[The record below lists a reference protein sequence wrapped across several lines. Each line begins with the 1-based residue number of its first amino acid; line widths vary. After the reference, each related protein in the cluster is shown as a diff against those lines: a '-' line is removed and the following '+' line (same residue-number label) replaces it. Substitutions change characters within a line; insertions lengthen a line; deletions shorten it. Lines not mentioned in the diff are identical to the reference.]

1 MFRRIMVAVGS
12 FLLMVSL
19 SVGAVTRVGEKSS
32 ISGFGSLS
40 ATYADSESLGFRRD
54 VTQQGVYDEIS
65 YEVDSLLG
73 LQFDHQINDSLKATV
88 QTVLKQRSVN
98 DLDTSVEWAYLTY
111 QNSNAWVARFG
122 RVAINLTMLDE
133 FGNVGYAYDW
143 VRPTTEFYGSI
154 PIYSIDGGDFTYRR
168 ATDNGFASVK
178 LFAGNSQRHYESSD
192 FDMTPFIGAAFQLEA
207 NQLSY
212 RASISQTKLTNF
224 YSQRISLLNAAYE
237 SGSLAAYA
245 NAPGVQEI
253 LDKLDI
259 NDSRVNYY
267 SLGADYRNGN
277 WRVLGEVAYL
287 DSNAELFLPYITAYT
302 GVVKRFEQY
311 SLFSLLSHGHTTKS
325 PYQATQAAYIPEIV
339 QTIFNY
345 ADVDQTTFSVGTR
358 WDFKPNLALKLQWD
372 RTWVA
377 ENQAMLWERASD
389 ETAAQTVDI
398 VAVSL
403 NFVF

>member
-54 VTQQGVYDEIS
+54 VTQQGVYDEVS

-73 LQFDHQINDSLKATV
+73 LQFDHQFNDSLKATV
-88 QTVLKQRSVN
+88 QTVLKQRAVN
-98 DLDTSVEWAYLTY
+98 DLDSSVEWAYLSY
-111 QNSNAWVARFG
+111 QNTNDWKARFG
-122 RVAINLTMLDE
+122 RIAINMTLIDE

-143 VRPTTEFYGSI
+143 VRPTKEFYSPT
-154 PIYSIDGGDFTYRR
+154 PIYSIDGGDFTWRR
-168 ATDNGFASVK
+168 VTENGVASVK
-178 LFAGNSQRHYESSD
+178 LFAGNSKRHYESSD
-192 FDMTPFIGAAFQLEA
+192 FDMTPFIGAAFQYEA
-207 NQLSY
+207 NRLSY
-212 RASISQTKLTNF
+212 RASLSQTQLTHF
-224 YSQRISLLNAAYE
+224 YSERVSLLEENYSSVVLPE
-237 SGSLAAYA
+237 VQTILNKLNIDGSW
-245 NAPGVQEI
+245 
-253 LDKLDI
+253 
-259 NDSRVNYY
+259 VNHY
-267 SLGADYRNGN
+267 SLGADYRHGD
-277 WRVLGEVAYL
+277 WRILGEVAYL

-311 SLFSLLSHGHTTKS
+311 SLFSLVSHGHTTQS
-325 PYQATQAAYIPEIV
+325 PYQAPTSIAFSSQTQYLV
-339 QTIFNY
+339 QQIFNY

-377 ENQAMLWERASD
+377 KNQAMLWERASD
-389 ETAAQTVDI
+389 ETTAQTVDI